1 MPTSP
6 RTLTGGKCRFSWK
19 NLPFCHR
26 TSRADVG
33 IGPYANGGLLPFIK
47 ARFFGEA
54 GFPSS
59 GPGCARSTFP
69 VGEGDLPAGDSL
81 FQSVLDL

>member
-6 RTLTGGKCRFSWK
+6 RTLTGGKCRFLWK

-33 IGPYANGGLLPFIK
+33 IGPYANGGILAFIR
-47 ARFFGEA
+47 ARFFWEA